1 MKILRKKL
9 LIALSCIVLFAALCF
24 AGLTLPAKP
33 QTASAA
39 AEAEPS
45 EQFEENGLIVTLS
58 SEASSYRGIKGEVED
73 ILRKTVAVEEM
84 ESITELP
91 ERYLNADGSLNEANA
106 PTLTAQYKERP
117 FLQVL
122 HLKLQKSGETY
133 LNTAIDALEQLA
145 EVNDVGFNWMIK
157 KVDQTDS
164 AAIAEAALRS
174 NRWNMRAGAGI
185 NAEAAWTI
193 ARGARSV
200 RVGVIDSGIAEHE
213 DLKTNLDEGYDFYN
227 ENTITTDDPID
238 HGTHVAGIIGA
249 TGTNS
254 AGVTGV
260 APAVTLV
267 PLQSAYDTTKS
278 GSSYIQDI
286 VEAINYA
293 TSTWEDSAKR
303 ISILNYSILHY
314 GWSKQENIIAAVNN
328 YPGLFVWIA
337 GNEGKNVDDYPDIS
351 KFKLPN
357 IISVGATDVSGDR
370 WADSCFGNSVDIYA
384 PGEGIYSTT
393 PDGYNYKSGTS
404 MAAPHVSGTAALV
417 LSINPGITAPKLRE
431 LLLESA
437 DTIDIST
444 PIGMQTVK
452 KLNAYQA
459 VTYADPINELFD
471 GGYGSRDN
479 PYQIR
484 TEQQFRNIE
493 YAVRDIYVPREGNV
507 QQITSSFR
515 LMNDIVLSGDWTPF
529 SHKFTGYLDGNGHSV
544 TYQMEISAGDATAL
558 SNQGL
563 FSRLCGTV
571 ENLTLL
577 NCSIKSDSI
586 SAEGNFY
593 LGILAGAVNDPG
605 SLNSVKIVNP
615 TIDCRVENSGVGGIA
630 GYINASTKNCE
641 VIGGSL
647 KNRIGSLG
655 GMAGYGDIYSI
666 HGGKVATTIGYP
678 FFGSLKKGKVIGV
691 TEQTSDVDVR
701 DAVFFCF
708 DG

>member
-1 MKILRKKL
+1 MKILRKK
-9 LIALSCIVLFAALCF
+9 LIALSCIVLFTALCF
-24 AGLTLPAKP
+24 AVLTLPAKP

-106 PTLTAQYKERP
+106 PTLAAQYAERP

-145 EVNDVGFNWMIK
+145 EVNDAEFNWTV
-157 KVDQTDS
+157 KVDRANS
-164 AAIAEAALRS
+164 AAIAKVALHPDQ
-174 NRWNMRAGAGI
+174 WNMRAGAGI
-185 NAEAAWTI
+185 NAEGAWTI
-193 ARGARSV
+193 TRGARSV
-200 RVGVIDSGIAEHE
+200 RVGVIDSGIADHE
-213 DLKTNLDEGYDFYN
+213 ELRANLDDGYDFYN
-227 ENTITTDDPID
+227 ENTITSDDLGG

-249 TGTNS
+249 TGTNP

-260 APAVTLV
+260 ASAATLV
-267 PLQSAYDTTKS
+267 PLQSATDTTGS
-278 GSSYIQDI
+278 GSSSIQDI

-303 ISILNYSILHY
+303 ISILNYSIVNY
-314 GWSKQENIIAAVNN
+314 GCSGQENIIAAVNN

-351 KFKLPN
+351 KFQLPN
-357 IISVGATDVSGDR
+357 IISVGATDATGDR
-370 WADSCFGNSVDIYA
+370 WKNSCFGNSVDIYA
-384 PGEGIYSTT
+384 PGEEIYSTS
-393 PDGYNYKSGTS
+393 PDGYDYKSGTS
-404 MAAPHVSGTAALV
+404 FAAPHVSGTAALV

-444 PIGMQTVK
+444 PIGTQTVK

-459 VTYADPINELFD
+459 VTHADPINELFD

-493 YAVRDIYVPREGNV
+493 YAVRDVYVPQEGNV
-507 QQITSSFR
+507 QQITNSFR

-563 FSRLCGTV
+563 FSRICGTV

-577 NCSIKSDSI
+577 NCSIKIDSI

-593 LGILAGAVNDPG
+593 LGILAGAVNNPG

-615 TIDCRVENSGVGGIA
+615 TIDCKVGNSGVGGIA

-691 TEQTSDVDVR
+691 TEQTSDVDVS
-701 DAVFFCF
+701 DADFAFFF
-708 DG
+708 V